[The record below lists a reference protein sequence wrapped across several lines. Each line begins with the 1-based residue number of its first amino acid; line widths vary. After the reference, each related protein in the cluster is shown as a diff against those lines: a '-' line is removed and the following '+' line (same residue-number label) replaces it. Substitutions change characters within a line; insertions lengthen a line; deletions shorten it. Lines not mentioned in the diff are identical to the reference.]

1 MCYITGGVP
10 RYPPMQ
16 TRRLGKFKNLS
27 GVGWGGGGGSDHAK
41 MSWWTVDSPV
51 ICAKKFLRV
60 APFSKQFLG
69 FCMTAGHPYI
79 KTVVLCCGCCS
90 YKVNKSWQYP
100 DVERFH
106 NLCPCVDSLWG
117 GGGGCNCTCGEGLEC
132 SSRGETRPYWASPAC
147 CAYW

>member
-1 MCYITGGVP
+1 MDQKFLLKLRTPILRKFFLHRSEKNSLTIGRGGFNVIS
-10 RYPPMQ
+10 Q
-16 TRRLGKFKNLS
+16 KCCIAKK
-27 GVGWGGGGGSDHAK
+27 GGGGGSEHAK

-90 YKVNKSWQYP
+90 YKVNP
-100 DVERFH
+100 GNLFNANVERNH
-106 NLCPCVDSLWG
+106 P
-117 GGGGCNCTCGEGLEC
+117 
-132 SSRGETRPYWASPAC
+132 RY
-147 CAYW
+147 